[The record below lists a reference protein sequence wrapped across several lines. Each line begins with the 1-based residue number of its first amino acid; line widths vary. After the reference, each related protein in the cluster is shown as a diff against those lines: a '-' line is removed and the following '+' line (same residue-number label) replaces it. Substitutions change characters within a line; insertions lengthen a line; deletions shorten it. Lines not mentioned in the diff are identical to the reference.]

1 MFFFFECRKGAM
13 QGNSWNFRFS
23 NEKQLHN
30 TFVSGYI
37 LLRSSDSFF
46 LFVLAVILRNVLL
59 STWKS
64 ARHRN
69 NIVHVSY
76 ALVPVCIWLRLYR
89 VCMVCCGLAQST
101 AQDEAL

>member
-1 MFFFFECRKGAM
+1 M

-46 LFVLAVILRNVLL
+46 LICVGSDIAKRSSFDLEIS
-59 STWKS
+59 STSK
-64 ARHRN
+64 
-69 NIVHVSY
+69 
-76 ALVPVCIWLRLYR
+76 
-89 VCMVCCGLAQST
+89 
-101 AQDEAL
+101 